1 MYQASI
7 ENSHGNTFQLTGDEA
22 NYQILNI
29 EGLNPPQ
36 AQVNITN
43 IAGMDGAKFNSAK
56 LQTRNL
62 VITIKINGNA
72 EANRI
77 NLYQFFPTKE
87 QVTFYYSN
95 GLRDV
100 FIKGYVNSCEVN
112 PFSQDEQMQISII
125 CPQPYFKAIDEV
137 VAEIS
142 NVTKLFTFP
151 FSINIDEPIP
161 FSSYVENNITVINNL
176 YGDKT
181 GGIIQIDV
189 LDSVNDILIRN
200 TVTGDSFELNYA
212 FQAGDRVVI
221 NTNSGEKS
229 VKLTRDSVTTS
240 IFSAIVS
247 GSVFLQLEAGEN
259 MFGFKVDNGAHD
271 DDVKITFSY
280 YSAYRGV

>member
-1 MYQASI
+1 M
-7 ENSHGNTFQLTGDEA
+7 
-22 NYQILNI
+22 
-29 EGLNPPQ
+29 
-36 AQVNITN
+36 
-43 IAGMDGAKFNSAK
+43 
-56 LQTRNL
+56 
-62 VITIKINGNA
+62 
-72 EANRI
+72 
-77 NLYQFFPTKE
+77 
-87 QVTFYYSN
+87 
-95 GLRDV
+95 
-100 FIKGYVNSCEVN
+100 NSCEVN

-137 VAEIS
+137 VADIS
-142 NVTKLFTFP
+142 NVTPLFTFP
-151 FSINIDEPIP
+151 FSINVDEPIL
-161 FSSYVENNITVINNL
+161 FSSYEENKITVINNL

-189 LDSVNDILIRN
+189 LEDVDDILIRN
-200 TVTGDSFELNYA
+200 TITGDSFELVYD
-212 FQAGDRVVI
+212 FEAGDRITI

-259 MFGFKVDNGAHD
+259 LFGFKVDNGAHD